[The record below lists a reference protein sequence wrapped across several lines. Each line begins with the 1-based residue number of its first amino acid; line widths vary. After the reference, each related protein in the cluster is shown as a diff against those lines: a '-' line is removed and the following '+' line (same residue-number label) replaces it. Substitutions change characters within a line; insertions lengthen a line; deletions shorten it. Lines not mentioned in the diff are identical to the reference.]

1 MVKTT
6 VDLPDDLMREAKEF
20 AAREGIP
27 LRQVFETGVRLA
39 IEKKGRPG
47 RRFRL
52 KTITVK
58 GRGLQMPGDWE
69 TIRETIYRSRGG

>member
-1 MVKTT
+1 
-6 VDLPDDLMREAKEF
+6 MRAAKEF

-27 LRQVFETGVRLA
+27 LRQVFESGVRLA
-39 IEKKGRPG
+39 IKGRAPG

-58 GRGLQMPGDWE
+58 GRGLAVPGDWE
-69 TIRETIYRSRGG
+69 TIRETIYRGRGG